1 MLKGLTSKAD
11 ARLKPALPGFTN
23 VYRYWDARFA
33 KVAVK
38 LQPGE
43 CYVTKNDEM
52 LVTVLGSCI
61 AACIRDPVAG
71 VGGMNHFML
80 PEQAVGHEIT
90 RSSLNNPELC
100 YGNWAMEHL
109 INSIIKCGGMRNR
122 LEIKLFGGGRVL
134 ANMVRMDIGQR
145 NIEFVESFLANDELP
160 VVAKDLGGN
169 YPRKILYFAAT
180 GQAKMKKMG
189 IASDVNLVK
198 QEKAYLDS
206 LATKP
211 SAGDVELF

>member
-1 MLKGLTSKAD
+1 M
-11 ARLKPALPGFTN
+11 
-23 VYRYWDARFA
+23 
-33 KVAVK
+33 AVK

-160 VVAKDLGGN
+160 VIAKDLGGN

-189 IASDVNLVK
+189 IASDANLVK